1 MNKKEYKRNLAILEE
16 NGIYL
21 SSEKLW
27 DNEPFS
33 VELET
38 YTNAGE
44 DMIIDLEEPTREC
57 LQKYIDDFDANEE
70 VMMWW
75 RNGKDEAHKKGVPF
89 SNIKDHYEDYESYL
103 ERLKE
108 VCELLPN

>member
-38 YTNAGE
+38 YTDSGE

-108 VCELLPN
+108 VCGLLPN